1 MRFAEKTIGQLRD
14 EMSHKALEMRSN
26 SISGGRMGGYLEE
39 GWPLY
44 FVNEKMPDHLGY
56 TYDVFVRETGSP
68 SFGSPRGNRE
78 TA

>member
-1 MRFAEKTIGQLRD
+1 
-14 EMSHKALEMRSN
+14 
-26 SISGGRMGGYLEE
+26 MGGYLEE

-44 FVNEKMPDHLGY
+44 FVNERMPDHLGY
-56 TYDVFVRETGSP
+56 TYDVFVREFVRETGSP